1 MERNEVATRYS
12 KAFVSLYKKE
22 QLKEVKSQIIRLD
35 NFLTANPK
43 IKKFLTSPIVDFEH
57 KKEIVKDIIQSL
69 ELDTKIKNF
78 LFILIESD
86 RIIYSDE
93 IIKHIIDL
101 IHKELN
107 IFTVNITLAR
117 ELDKELM
124 QIIENVIMKQP
135 QFMGGEIIVK
145 KRVNPEI
152 IGGFIAET
160 ENISIDGSLKNS
172 LKKITEL

>member
-1 MERNEVATRYS
+1 M
-12 KAFVSLYKKE
+12 
-22 QLKEVKSQIIRLD
+22 
-35 NFLTANPK
+35 
-43 IKKFLTSPIVDFEH
+43 
-57 KKEIVKDIIQSL
+57 
-69 ELDTKIKNF
+69 
-78 LFILIESD
+78 IESD